1 MSEKYFIFAPDFLY
15 LTVNTYNMN
24 YIEVTLIPQPMSEET
39 CDILAAMLAPLGY
52 DSFSTEEDCLK
63 AYVLENQY
71 DACAIKD
78 VIAQLPVPD
87 TTVDWHHTV
96 IETQNWN
103 QVWEE
108 AQDFPPIPVTVGDET
123 YQVHIKPN
131 MSFGSGYHETTSQ
144 LVEEIQ
150 SLIPNPSSLIAP
162 MVLDMGT
169 GTGILA
175 IVAAICGAEHVRAI
189 EIDDRVAENAIDNV
203 LLNGLASKVRVEC
216 GDASLL
222 TEGPTYSLVIANINR
237 NVLTA
242 DMARYVSVM
251 LPGASL
257 LMSGFYE
264 EDVPVIRQCAE
275 ALGLVYQYHRN
286 REGWVVIRFIYL

>member
-1 MSEKYFIFAPDFLY
+1 
-15 LTVNTYNMN
+15 MN
-24 YIEVTLIPQPMSEET
+24 YIEVTLRPQPMSDDT
-39 CDILAAMLAPLGY
+39 CDILAALIAPLGY

-63 AYVLENQY
+63 AYVLENQF
-71 DACAIKD
+71 D
-78 VIAQLPVPD
+78 VDSLQATLAALPVPD
-87 TTVDWHHTV
+87 TTVTCTHQV

-103 QVWEE
+103 QAWEE
-108 AQDFPPIPVTVGDET
+108 AQEFPPIPVTVGGET
-123 YQVHIKPN
+123 YQVQIKPN

-150 SLIPNPSSLIAP
+150 SLIAP
-162 MVLDMGT
+162 KVLDMGT

-175 IVAAICGAEHVRAI
+175 IVAAICGADHVRAI
-189 EIDDRVAENAIDNV
+189 EIDDRVAENAVDNV
-203 LLNGLASKVRVEC
+203 LLNGLASKVKVEC

-237 NVLTA
+237 NVLVA

-251 LPGASL
+251 LPGATL

-275 ALGLVYQYHRN
+275 SLGLNYQYHRN
-286 REGWVVIRFIYL
+286 REGWVMIRFVL

>member
-1 MSEKYFIFAPDFLY
+1 MSD
-15 LTVNTYNMN
+15 
-24 YIEVTLIPQPMSEET
+24 ET
-39 CDILAAMLAPLGY
+39 CDIMAAMIAPLGY

-63 AYVLENQY
+63 AYVLENQFDG
-71 DACAIKD
+71 DALDATL
-78 VIAQLPVPD
+78 AELPLTD
-87 TTVDWHHTV
+87 TTVTWTHQV

-103 QVWEE
+103 QAWEE
-108 AQDFPPIPVTVGDET
+108 AQEFPPIPVTVGGET
-123 YQVHIKPN
+123 YQVQIKPN

-150 SLIPNPSSLIAP
+150 DNLELMLKAQGQDVQSRIAHRSSLIAP

-175 IVAAICGAEHVRAI
+175 IVAAICGAERVRAI
-189 EIDDRVAENAIDNV
+189 EIDDRVAENAVDNV
-203 LLNGLASKVRVEC
+203 LLNGLASKIKVEC

-222 TEGPTYSLVIANINR
+222 TEGPTYNLVIANINR
-237 NVLTA
+237 NVLVA

-251 LPGASL
+251 KPGATL
-257 LMSGFYE
+257 MMSGFYE

-275 ALGLVYQYHRN
+275 GLGLTYQTHRN
-286 REGWVVIRFIYL
+286 RDGWVVIRFKLK